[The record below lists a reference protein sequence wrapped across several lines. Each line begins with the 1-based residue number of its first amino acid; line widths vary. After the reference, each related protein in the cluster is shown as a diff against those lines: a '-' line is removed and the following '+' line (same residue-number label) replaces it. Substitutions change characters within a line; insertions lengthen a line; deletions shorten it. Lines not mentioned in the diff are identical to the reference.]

1 MNDLIT
7 MAIQGG
13 RYLEAEKQ
21 IGDIVLNN
29 PSDEAYFMLG
39 TTKSNLLLDK
49 GRSYLEVQFCFN
61 KYLELTENKS
71 EGEKNIMAFC
81 VGLYSQ
87 LSELEKNLFQQRK
100 KEMRNVALGALVT
113 FAASKVIDNSSKSFG
128 AISGFVGAS
137 FGIGMSMEG
146 LSNIGSVSDMIT
158 YVSRIRVEMIEY
170 LKNTIVNEKDLFETE
185 VLTLSEK
192 YGSIA
197 STDSS
202 IDTSLLENLGT
213 YFIQPALAI
222 AMTKDAPALD
232 WAGTIKVWKIK
243 GMFSSSQWEIPSD
256 QSVIGGFY
264 SGAKDEIME
273 FLFTNKGVWYCQ
285 ASCKFMLY
293 QDVKFK
299 KMNGCLIWNF
309 GFIPKGTFGKID
321 NIDSVVQTLNEFVSQ
336 MNS

>member
-7 MAIQGG
+7 MSIQGG

-61 KYLELTENKS
+61 KYLELTEDKS

-100 KEMRNVALGALVT
+100 KEARNVALGALVT

-128 AISGFVGAS
+128 VISGFVGAS

-158 YVSRIRVEMIEY
+158 YVSRIKVEMIEY
-170 LKNTIVNEKDLFETE
+170 LKNTIVNEKDLLETE

-192 YGSIA
+192 YGSVA

-202 IDTSLLENLGT
+202 IDTSLLESLGT
-213 YFIQPALAI
+213 YFIQPAQAI
-222 AMTKDAPALD
+222 AMTKDAPVVNFTVKL
-232 WAGTIKVWKIK
+232 WKTK
-243 GMFSSSQWEIPSD
+243 GAFSYSQWEIPND
-256 QSVIGGFY
+256 QSVIGGFS
-264 SGAKDEIME
+264 SGQTNEVME
-273 FLFTNKGVWYCQ
+273 FLFTDKGVWNCVP
-285 ASCKFMLY
+285 SPKFMSY
-293 QDVKFK
+293 KDVKFK
-299 KMNGCLIWNF
+299 KGFTDALVWNGHFL
-309 GFIPKGTFGKID
+309 PHGTFKKMENAESIAK
-321 NIDSVVQTLNEFVSQ
+321 TLNEFVSQ
-336 MNS
+336 MKS